1 MSSTSKVLMDTKQ
14 GNNIMYLPLDRLM
27 GNANLAAPQ
36 VQSTVAN
43 NTLPP
48 PPATPAEERPR
59 DGRSRDQDDSR
70 SRGTR

>member
-1 MSSTSKVLMDTKQ
+1 MDTKQ

-36 VQSTVAN
+36 VAPAVAN
-43 NTLPP
+43 NN
-48 PPATPAEERPR
+48 PPAPAAPTEERLR
-59 DGRSRDQDDSR
+59 EDSRSRDRDDSR

>member
-36 VQSTVAN
+36 VAPAVAN
-43 NTLPP
+43 NN
-48 PPATPAEERPR
+48 PPAPAAPTDERPR